1 MILLLFNAF
10 LFTFQGVAVQA
21 VVTEYLIKYCHLVFT
36 SPSQTNTPRTQGR
49 LSVQAPNS
57 FPISS
62 PIKLL
67 SLAEAQEQYQVNSD
81 HLT

>member
-1 MILLLFNAF
+1 MKLLLLMIFS
-10 LFTFQGVAVQA
+10 LQGVAVQA

-67 SLAEAQEQYQVNSD
+67 SLAEAQEQYQVNTD
-81 HLT
+81 HMS